1 MKTKHKVDKW
11 ARLRERLHDPE
22 WRRYGYLMLGGKAL
36 GIAFLLVSVFMIS
49 SMIGTGVHAD
59 EAAAA
64 PVLTGNDIVNP
75 INTVWTLVAAFLV
88 FGMQAGFTML
98 EAGRLQ
104 VALFI
109 LTLATGAA
117 WYSLWE
123 HYVQTRP
130 RIMQSAVGRVIPL
143 HSHGLV
149 VYLTKDEQDWLTLI
163 YFTGSVLALSVV
175 VIHIFKTPFKR

>member
-1 MKTKHKVDKW
+1 MVCSSSELPLRRKTTISAPPAGRW
-11 ARLRERLHDPE
+11 AKRCRG
-22 WRRYGYLMLGGKAL
+22 WRGSNVGGGGPGRGIGDGHEYQSASVWQILMQLNQQEQTQQGRGQLFWK
-36 GIAFLLVSVFMIS
+36 
-49 SMIGTGVHAD
+49 
-59 EAAAA
+59 
-64 PVLTGNDIVNP
+64 
-75 INTVWTLVAAFLV
+75 
-88 FGMQAGFTML
+88 
-98 EAGRLQ
+98 RLQ